1 MRPLLSL
8 VRGQTSCLRIR
19 CPVPPLLPSLS
30 GPKSMSSCAD
40 SFCPVRWATESPKHQ
55 RNRQWQRHSR
65 WHWSGARQ
73 QQQQQRSRPA
83 PLLMATSGGAAL
95 GTAAFVKLS
104 EEDAGASGQTV
115 ELRMLEASR
124 AEIAKELDAEDRGLS
139 RLRHRIVLFLDL
151 YIWEPL
157 CTGARFLHLAAIFVP
172 VLLAVPVIW
181 FGKKQKDRDNE
192 RSGTLFWYSFLV
204 KGMEWA
210 GPAFIKVRATT
221 WQ

>member
-1 MRPLLSL
+1 
-8 VRGQTSCLRIR
+8 
-19 CPVPPLLPSLS
+19 
-30 GPKSMSSCAD
+30 
-40 SFCPVRWATESPKHQ
+40 
-55 RNRQWQRHSR
+55 
-65 WHWSGARQ
+65 
-73 QQQQQRSRPA
+73 
-83 PLLMATSGGAAL
+83 MATSGGAAL

-104 EEDAGASGQTV
+104 EDEGDASGQTV

-124 AEIAKELDAEDRGLS
+124 AEIAKELDADDRGFS

-181 FGKKQKDRDNE
+181 FGKRQEDRDNE
-192 RSGTLFWYSFLV
+192 RSGTLLWYSFLV

-210 GPAFIKVRATT
+210 GPAFIKVRMVI
-221 WQ
+221 